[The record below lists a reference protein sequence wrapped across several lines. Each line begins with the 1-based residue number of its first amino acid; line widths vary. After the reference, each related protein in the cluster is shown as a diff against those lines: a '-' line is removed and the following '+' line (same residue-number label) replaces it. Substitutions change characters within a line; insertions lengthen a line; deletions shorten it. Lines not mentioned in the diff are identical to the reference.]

1 MLSPANIMPMADDT
15 VFMLYTFI
23 RPFFQPLI
31 GAFHG
36 WFATRMVVVM
46 LFRPYQAYFLPGT
59 TIRIPFTPGI
69 FPSRK
74 RALAE
79 NIARTVTQT
88 LLTPEDIQARTDRF
102 VTEENLAKA
111 VGVVLETFLEGISHH
126 DKLEM
131 LATELKKQV
140 PGMLD
145 STAQNLI
152 GNLTAR
158 DSKLLERVVDTV
170 VDGLGRF
177 RLSGNEAREL
187 VDYAFNHFFSP
198 AQTRNA
204 LQTALTPQRAH
215 NLQQILLGR
224 TTGPLRFVLNFVNV
238 EGIFVNF
245 KEYLE
250 KEPEKSEALI
260 EEFIY
265 QLQLKEELTSQL
277 MNLDLSQLKPEDVET
292 LRQNLRT
299 GIRHYLI
306 DQRERLENML
316 VHFEEILGE
325 SISQRVLAFKPE
337 DLDPNLR
344 ALIKAEVTRFAVRY
358 LKSDL
363 SRLVQRGI
371 SLLKPDEMII
381 GKIEAYSSADIEQ
394 LILGIMRKELKNLEL
409 LGLIIGLVLG
419 VSALAIEY
427 FLPIPH

>member
-1 MLSPANIMPMADDT
+1 MADDT
-15 VFMLYTFI
+15 ALMLYTFI

-46 LFRPYQAYFLPGT
+46 LFRPYKAYYLPGT
-59 TIRIPFTPGI
+59 EIKVPFTPGI

-88 LLTPEDIQARTDRF
+88 LLTPEDIQARTDNI
-102 VTEENLAKA
+102 VTEANLSR
-111 VGVVLETFLEGISHH
+111 GVDMILETVLEGFSQT

-131 LATELKKQV
+131 LATELKRQV

-152 GNLTAR
+152 QNLTAR
-158 DSKLLERVVDTV
+158 DSKLLEKLVDSVVL
-170 VDGLGRF
+170 DGLMRF

-187 VDYAFNHFFSP
+187 VDYAFRNFFAP
-198 AQTRNA
+198 VQIRAA

-224 TTGPLRFVLNFVNV
+224 TTGPLRFILNFVNV

-245 KEYLE
+245 KDYLE
-250 KEPEKSEALI
+250 KEPEKSESLI

-265 QLQLKEELTSQL
+265 QLQLKEELTNQM
-277 MNLDLSQLKPEDVET
+277 MNLDLSQLPPEDLET
-292 LRQNLRT
+292 LRTNIKT
-299 GIRHYLI
+299 GVRHYLI
-306 DQRERLENML
+306 DQRERIEGALS
-316 VHFEEILGE
+316 HFEGVLGD
-325 SISQRVLAFKPE
+325 SIYQKVLGFTPE
-337 DLDPNLR
+337 HLDPRLKDM
-344 ALIKAEVTRFAVRY
+344 IKTEVTRFLTRY

-363 SRLVQRGI
+363 SRLVQKGI
-371 SLLKPDEMII
+371 ALIRPDEMII
-381 GKIEAYSSADIEQ
+381 TKIEAYSSADIEN
-394 LILGIMRKELKNLEL
+394 LILGIMRRELKNLEL
-409 LGLIIGLVLG
+409 LGLLIGLLLG
-419 VSALAIEY
+419 ISALGIEF
-427 FLPIPH
+427 FLPIRH

>member
-1 MLSPANIMPMADDT
+1 MADGNAFT
-15 VFMLYTFI
+15 LYTLI
-23 RPFFQPLI
+23 RPFFQPMI

-46 LFRPYQAYFLPGT
+46 LFRPYKAYYLPGGK
-59 TIRIPFTPGI
+59 IRIPFTPGI

-102 VTEENLAKA
+102 ITEENLGRA
-111 VGVVLETFLEGISHH
+111 VELIVDTLLDGFSQT
-126 DKLEM
+126 DKLAM
-131 LATELKKQV
+131 LAGELRNQV

-145 STAQNLI
+145 STVQSLMQNLSQ
-152 GNLTAR
+152 R
-158 DSKLLERVVDTV
+158 DSKLLDKLVDSVVL
-170 VDGLGRF
+170 DGLKKF
-177 RLSGNEAREL
+177 RISGNEARAL
-187 VDYAFNHFFSP
+187 VDYAFRNFFSP
-198 AQTRNA
+198 AQIRSA

-250 KEPEKSEALI
+250 KEPEKSESLI

-277 MNLDLSQLKPEDVET
+277 MTLDLSALPAEDLES
-292 LRQNLRT
+292 LRQNLKN
-299 GIRHYLI
+299 GIRQYL
-306 DQRERLENML
+306 LEHQDRIQGAL
-316 VHFEEILGE
+316 SHFEGVLGE
-325 SISQRVLAFKPE
+325 TIYQKVLGFTPQ
-337 DLDPNLR
+337 DLDPRIKN
-344 ALIKAEVTRFAVRY
+344 LIKTEVTRFLTRY

-363 SRLVQRGI
+363 SQLVQRGI
-371 SLLKPDEMII
+371 AVIRPDEMII
-381 GKIEAYSSADIEQ
+381 TKIEAYSSADIEA
-394 LILGIMRKELKNLEL
+394 LILGIMRRELKNLEL
-409 LGLIIGLVLG
+409 LGLLIGLVLG
-419 VSALAIEY
+419 MSALAIEY
-427 FLPIPH
+427 FLPIR

>member
-1 MLSPANIMPMADDT
+1 MPDDSVLT
-15 VFMLYTFI
+15 FYTLI

-46 LFRPYQAYFLPGT
+46 LFRPYQAYFLPGSK
-59 TIRIPFTPGI
+59 IKIPFTPGI

-88 LLTPEDIQARTDRF
+88 LLTPQDIQARTDRF
-102 VTEENLAKA
+102 VTEENLARA
-111 VGVVLETFLEGISHH
+111 VDVIVETLLEGLTAK

-131 LATELKKQV
+131 LAEELKKQV

-145 STAQNLI
+145 TTAHNLIQNLTQ
-152 GNLTAR
+152 L
-158 DSKLLERVVDTV
+158 DSPLLDKLVDSIV
-170 VDGLGRF
+170 LDGLTRF
-177 RLSGNEAREL
+177 RFSGTEAREL
-187 VDYAFNHFFSP
+187 VDYAFRNFFSSP
-198 AQTRNA
+198 QVSSA

-260 EEFIY
+260 TEFIY
-265 QLQLKEELTSQL
+265 QLQLKEELTTQL
-277 MNLDLSQLKPEDVET
+277 VNLDLSQLSKEDLDN
-292 LRQNLRT
+292 LRQNIKT
-299 GIRHYLI
+299 GVRHYLI
-306 DQRERLENML
+306 DQRDRIQGML
-316 VHFEEILGE
+316 SHFEEVLGD
-325 SISQRVLAFKPE
+325 SIALRVLSFTPE
-337 DLDPNLR
+337 QLDPKLR
-344 ALIKAEVTRFAVRY
+344 TMIKTEVTRFLTRY
-358 LKSDL
+358 LKNDL
-363 SRLVQRGI
+363 SRLVQKALEVIR
-371 SLLKPDEMII
+371 PDEMII
-381 GKIEAYSSADIEQ
+381 SKIEAYSSNDIEN

-409 LGLIIGLVLG
+409 LGLLIGLILGISALG
-419 VSALAIEY
+419 VEY
-427 FLPIPH
+427 FLPLR